1 MAAHPHSRTHAQA
14 SRSGGAI
21 RLPWWSLAL
30 PALAFGVLF
39 LLVAEPGPAHA
50 ATGDPAVVRILE
62 RLQVT
67 LAR

>member
-1 MAAHPHSRTHAQA
+1 MAAHPHSRTDAQA
-14 SRSGGAI
+14 PPSGVGI

-39 LLVAEPGPAHA
+39 LLVAEPAQAHA
-50 ATGDPAVVRILE
+50 APSDHGVVRILE